1 MGHGDMGQCEGGGGG
16 GGRWAKEEGKARFP
30 PHSPGNVPQP
40 GMVPSP
46 LLAVLP
52 LLALSP
58 ITDPHKMSPTLSL
71 TPFNSALSLR
81 LAVSPTPT
89 PCVCPPCW
97 HCPLTPWQ
105 RSPS

>member
-1 MGHGDMGQCEGGGGG
+1 MGK
-16 GGRWAKEEGKARFP
+16 GRGESKVP